1 MFEFELQ
8 VQEIACHLLLTSQY
22 RRLLSEG
29 AKPLAKIEKRAEIHR
44 CELRMMGMG
53 LAPLV
58 HSLPHER
65 RPEYVNDLLKEFD
78 DGPTE
83 AKETRE

>member
-1 MFEFELQ
+1 
-8 VQEIACHLLLTSQY
+8 
-22 RRLLSEG
+22 
-29 AKPLAKIEKRAEIHR
+29 
-44 CELRMMGMG
+44 MMGMG